1 MNKKILTIGTI
12 IAVFGIAILT
22 RPNSGGFELPDC
34 NFEKVAN
41 TKINFFVDQE
51 VLETSSLE
59 EIKKSL
65 QSSIKYANQVL
76 RNSCVPLTRSL
87 GDISPLYIDKN
98 EVRSLDAAR
107 KLIRMALEKQKI
119 LVENLVQMRSMA
131 LYFMENMKINLD
143 FLAKLLL
150 ILVRGSSLSLLL
162 GQYICWSMS

>member
-1 MNKKILTIGTI
+1 
-12 IAVFGIAILT
+12 
-22 RPNSGGFELPDC
+22 
-34 NFEKVAN
+34 
-41 TKINFFVDQE
+41 
-51 VLETSSLE
+51 
-59 EIKKSL
+59 
-65 QSSIKYANQVL
+65 VL